1 MPRESATYDRRQIED
16 ALNVLGNFVT
26 AGNSGRRLQ
35 AKLKIHDDGR
45 FEYQQSGL
53 ATWWNRGASDSL
65 TNAAVNGAVTNMFTQ
80 CRTLIGNMGN
90 NGEHK
95 RRLYWK
101 MLYGLRGYHTL
112 IKEGY
117 PSLRENFEQTIGIP
131 SRQFIG
137 NATSLGMGI
146 ALGHFGQSDFL
157 RKREKGLC
165 WGFTLDWLRRCFR
178 GRYTYNQT
186 LRGPTVNNVD
196 MKAKVNRKLD
206 QIREHQAGQ
215 TLLKAQVEG
224 GSLQINEYIEY
235 DFGPGGPAGVGPGK
249 FAGMVMHPRLNSVNI
264 EVEQQRFY
272 GNVNNLPDHQEQDP
286 FRMLQAEMNSWYM
299 GPNIDRTDGI
309 GWIISME
316 YDNFWEGPANGHA
329 IGAFWERRGTAM
341 IFDPNSGYNNLGNEA
356 RLQSQTAE
364 WIKKIVV
371 KYTMVDAAVKAV
383 VVYPVTFTPPANA

>member
-1 MPRESATYDRRQIED
+1 MPRESATYDRRQIAD

-53 ATWWNRGASDSL
+53 TTWWNRGANDSL

-90 NGEHK
+90 NGEHQ

-117 PSLRENFEQTIGIP
+117 PTLRENFVKKIGIP

-137 NATSLGMGI
+137 HARSLGMGI
-146 ALGHFGQSDFL
+146 ALGHFEQSDFL
-157 RKREKGLC
+157 LPGQKGLC

-178 GRYTYNQT
+178 QRYTYNQT
-186 LRGPTVNNVD
+186 LLGPTVNNVD

-215 TLLKAQVEG
+215 TLLKKQVEG
-224 GSLQINEYIEY
+224 GRFRGDNMFVTYV
-235 DFGPGGPAGVGPGK
+235 FPGGSQEVGKGK
-249 FAGMVMHPRLNSVNI
+249 FEGMWMHPALPRVDI
-264 EVEQQRFY
+264 DIEQQRFY
-272 GNVNNLPDHQEQDP
+272 GNVNNLHQEQDP
-286 FRMLQAEMNSWYM
+286 FRMLQVEMHSWYIRQ
-299 GPNIDRTDGI
+299 NIEKTQGI
-309 GWIISME
+309 GWMISLK
-316 YDNFWEGPANGHA
+316 YDDFWGGPANGHA
-329 IGAFWERRGTAM
+329 IGAFWEPRGTAM
-341 IFDPNSGYNNLGNEA
+341 IFDPNNGYNNLGVED

-364 WIKKIVV
+364 WIKKIVTM
-371 KYTMVDAAVKAV
+371 YTMADAAVTDV